1 MKNSMLFSLSKQTG
15 KLASIIEEIV
25 RIADPEKILL
35 LSVTYNYQ
43 LKENIFIKNPM
54 KDYSGVCYD
63 LLALSEGKDAK
74 TLIEQEITISMRLR
88 NQVDLHLHMLDVHEF
103 NRLIKAGDEY
113 FRFLLLNAF
122 IPYDRGHIPLE
133 YPMGTG

>member
-1 MKNSMLFSLSKQTG
+1 MLFSLSKQTG

-25 RIADPEKILL
+25 HIADPEKILL

-63 LLALSEGKDAK
+63 LLALPRARMQKPS
-74 TLIEQEITISMRLR
+74 
-88 NQVDLHLHMLDVHEF
+88 
-103 NRLIKAGDEY
+103 
-113 FRFLLLNAF
+113 
-122 IPYDRGHIPLE
+122 
-133 YPMGTG
+133 